1 MKLRLHRGGYKK
13 AMETVQEVHGY
24 NEILGI
30 LKNEFP
36 NIETFD
42 LVDYIKDDRNGWDTF
57 TVIAKNSHGEKFVIG
72 YLDLNI

>member
-1 MKLRLHRGGYKK
+1 MKLRLHRGGYKE
-13 AMETVQEVHGY
+13 AMETVQEVSNY
-24 NEILGI
+24 TEILSI
-30 LKNEFP
+30 LKNEFH

-57 TVIAKNSHGEKFVIG
+57 TVIAKNNDGEKFVIG